1 MEGFLAIILICSRAL
16 APEACDER
24 AALEVRSVR
33 VTNELGCSTGW
44 QEIIARSPERSEVGL
59 PENSVPAPQTRGGGP
74 WLNALSPGS
83 GVIDMLGGV
92 TAPEPV

>member
-33 VTNELGCSTGW
+33 VSNELGCSTGW
-44 QEIIARSPERSEVGL
+44 QEIIARSPERDEVGETTYL
-59 PENSVPAPQTRGGGP
+59 KTLCRRRKPAETGRG
-74 WLNALSPGS
+74 
-83 GVIDMLGGV
+83 
-92 TAPEPV
+92 